1 VESKVRRAWLSSMG
15 LTMSNDD
22 ATYLG
27 IDPGMVGLSGVASGH
42 EGVEVTPRRLDA
54 PGSTLA
60 RAATSSR

>member
-1 VESKVRRAWLSSMG
+1 
-15 LTMSNDD
+15 MSNDD

-27 IDPGMVGLSGVASGH
+27 IDPGMVGLSGVASDRH

-54 PGSTLA
+54 PGTTLA